1 MSLVNPS
8 TASADTDH
16 VTGDADND
24 AALLRGVL
32 DGEQDSF
39 GALFDLHAVAVH
51 RYCVHRCDNAAEVE
65 DLTSVVFLEAWRTR
79 TRAVVVDGSL
89 RPWLFGIARN
99 VVRNANRS
107 RRRYAAALER
117 LHALPLPAEAD
128 DGLGVAE
135 AAELRPVL
143 AHAIA
148 RLTDKQR
155 DVVELCLV
163 EQLSPAAA
171 ASVLGIPK
179 GTVKS
184 RLADARARLRALL
197 RPGELAEL
205 TDPDGVSGHQP
216 GERQEGAPAGRAAAA
231 WTR

>member
-1 MSLVNPS
+1 M
-8 TASADTDH
+8 
-16 VTGDADND
+16 TGDADD
-24 AALLRGVL
+24 TGFVPGVL
-32 DGEQDSF
+32 DGDQDAF
-39 GALFDLHAVAVH
+39 GSLFDAHADAVH
-51 RYCVHRCDNAAEVE
+51 RYCARRCGDPGEAE

-107 RRRYAAALER
+107 RRRYRAALER
-117 LHALPLPAEAD
+117 LHALPLPA
-128 DGLGVAE
+128 DGDEGHGVAA
-135 AAELRPVL
+135 AAELRSAL
-143 AHAIA
+143 TEAIH
-148 RLTDKQR
+148 RLSDKQR

-171 ASVLGIPK
+171 AAVLGIPE

-205 TDPDGVSGHQP
+205 TDPGGLSGHQP
-216 GERQEGAPAGRAAAA
+216 GERQEGAPARRAAAS
-231 WTR
+231 WTQ

>member
-1 MSLVNPS
+1 MSLVNLTGDP
-8 TASADTDH
+8 ADTAG
-16 VTGDADND
+16 VTGDAGDT
-24 AALLRGVL
+24 ALLQGVL
-32 DGEQDSF
+32 VGEQEAF
-39 GALFDLHAVAVH
+39 GALFDVHAVAIN
-51 RYCVHRCDNAAEVE
+51 RYCARRCDDVGEAE

-79 TRAVVVDGSL
+79 TRAVIVDGSL
-89 RPWLFGIARN
+89 RPWLFGIACN

-107 RRRYAAALER
+107 RRRYRAALER
-117 LHALPLPAEAD
+117 LHALPLPADAG

-135 AAELRPVL
+135 AAELRSAL
-143 AHAIA
+143 AGAID

-171 ASVLGIPK
+171 AAALGVPE

-184 RLADARARLRALL
+184 RLADARTRLRALL

-205 TDPDGVSGHQP
+205 TDPQGSSGHQP
-216 GERQEGAPAGRAAAA
+216 GERQEGAPAGRAAAS
-231 WTR
+231 WTQ